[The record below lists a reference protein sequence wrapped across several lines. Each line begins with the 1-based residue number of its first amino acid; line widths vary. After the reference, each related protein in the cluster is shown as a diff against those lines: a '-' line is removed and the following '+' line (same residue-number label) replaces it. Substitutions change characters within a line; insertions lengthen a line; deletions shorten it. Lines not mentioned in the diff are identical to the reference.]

1 MRRCA
6 RLPPVASRRY
16 DGRMTQARARG
27 IILIGAPGSGKG
39 TQAKKIKDQLGYA
52 HISTGDLLRAA
63 VKEGTPLGQQAKGF
77 MDAGKLV
84 PDGLVIDL
92 LREALETPEAERGFL
107 LDGFPRTMP
116 QAEALDAAVT
126 IDKVVDLQVPF
137 SLIEERV
144 TGRRMSPSGHVYHV
158 KYNPPKAEGVCD
170 VTGEALYQRSDDT
183 AEKVKERLDKF
194 DSETRPVIAHYR
206 SKGVVVEVDGVG
218 DPDEIFTRIM
228 AVI

>member
-1 MRRCA
+1 
-6 RLPPVASRRY
+6 
-16 DGRMTQARARG
+16 MTQARAKG

-39 TQAKKIKDQLGYA
+39 TQAKKIKEQLGYA

-92 LREALETPEAERGFL
+92 LREALQTPEAARGFL

-116 QAEALDAAVT
+116 QAQALDAAVT

-137 SLIEERV
+137 SLIEERI
-144 TGRRMSPSGHVYHV
+144 TGRRMSPSGHVYHLE
-158 KYNPPKAEGVCD
+158 YNPPKVEGVCD
-170 VTGEALYQRSDDT
+170 VTGEPLYQRSDDT
-183 AEKVKERLDKF
+183 PEFVKERLDKF

-218 DPDEIFTRIM
+218 DPDEVFTRIM
-228 AVI
+228 AVL

>member
-1 MRRCA
+1 M
-6 RLPPVASRRY
+6 SE
-16 DGRMTQARARG
+16 DRATG

-39 TQAKKIKDQLGYA
+39 TQAKKLKQQLGYA

-63 VKEGTPLGQQAKGF
+63 VKAGTELGKKAKGF
-77 MDAGKLV
+77 MDDGQLV
-84 PDGLVIDL
+84 PDDLVIDL
-92 LREALETPEAERGFL
+92 LKEALATPEAKKGFI

-126 IDKVVDLQVPF
+126 IDKVVDLEVPF
-137 SLIEERV
+137 DLIEERV

-170 VTGEALYQRSDDT
+170 VTGEALYQRSDDVP
-183 AEKVKERLDKF
+183 EKVKERLAKF
-194 DSETRPVIAHYR
+194 DSETRPVIAHYQA
-206 SKGVVVEVDGVG
+206 KGVVVAVDGVG

-228 AVI
+228 AVL

>member
-1 MRRCA
+1 
-6 RLPPVASRRY
+6 
-16 DGRMTQARARG
+16 MTQARAKG

-63 VKEGTPLGQQAKGF
+63 VKEGTSLGQQAKGF

-92 LREALETPEAERGFL
+92 LREALQTPEAEHGFL

-158 KYNPPKAEGVCD
+158 TYSPPKVEGICD
-170 VTGEALYQRSDDT
+170 VTGEPLYQRSDDT
-183 AEKVKERLDKF
+183 PDKVRERLDKF
-194 DSETRPVIAHYR
+194 DSETRPVIARYA

-228 AVI
+228 AVL

>member
-228 AVI
+228 AMI

>member
-1 MRRCA
+1 MSA
-6 RLPPVASRRY
+6 
-16 DGRMTQARARG
+16 DRAKG

-39 TQAKKIKDQLGYA
+39 TQAKKLKEQLGYA

-63 VKEGTPLGQQAKGF
+63 VKAGSELGQKAKGF
-77 MDAGKLV
+77 MDAGQLV
-84 PDGLVIDL
+84 PDDLVIDL
-92 LREALETPEAERGFL
+92 LNEALAAPEAEAGFL

-137 SLIEERV
+137 ELIEERV

-158 KYNPPKAEGVCD
+158 KYNPPKVEGVCD
-170 VTGEALYQRSDDT
+170 ETGEALYQRSDDT
-183 AEKVKERLDKF
+183 GEKVTERLSKF
-194 DSETRPVIAHYR
+194 DSETRPVIAHYQ

-218 DPDEIFTRIM
+218 APDEIFTRIM
-228 AVI
+228 AVL

>member
-1 MRRCA
+1 MSDERRK
-6 RLPPVASRRY
+6 
-16 DGRMTQARARG
+16 G

-39 TQAKKIKDQLGYA
+39 TQAKRLKDQLGYA

-63 VKEGTPLGQQAKGF
+63 VKEGTELGRRAKGF
-77 MDAGKLV
+77 MDAGQLV
-84 PDGLVIDL
+84 PDDLVIDL
-92 LREALETPEAERGFL
+92 LEQAIAQPEAQRGFL

-126 IDKVVDLQVPF
+126 IDKVVDLVVPLQ
-137 SLIEERV
+137 LIEERV

-158 KYNPPKAEGVCD
+158 EYNPPKVEGVCD

-183 AEKVKERLDKF
+183 AEKVRERLAKF

-206 SKGVVVEVDGVG
+206 AKGVVVEVDGVG
-218 DPDEIFTRIM
+218 DPEEVFTRIL
-228 AVI
+228 AVL

>member
-1 MRRCA
+1 
-6 RLPPVASRRY
+6 
-16 DGRMTQARARG
+16 MTQARAKG

-39 TQAKKIKDQLGYA
+39 TQAKKIKDRLGYA

-77 MDAGKLV
+77 MDAGTLV

-92 LREALETPEAERGFL
+92 LREALAAPEAEHGFL

-144 TGRRMSPSGHVYHV
+144 TGRRTSASGHVYHIE
-158 KYNPPKAEGVCD
+158 YSPPKVEGICD
-170 VTGEALYQRSDDT
+170 VTGEPLYQRSDDT
-183 AEKVKERLDKF
+183 PDKVKERLAKF
-194 DSETRPVIAHYR
+194 DTETRPVIAHYGR
-206 SKGVVVEVDGVG
+206 KGVVVEVDGVG

-228 AVI
+228 AVL

>member
-1 MRRCA
+1 
-6 RLPPVASRRY
+6 
-16 DGRMTQARARG
+16 MTHARAKG

-77 MDAGKLV
+77 MDAGTLV
-84 PDGLVIDL
+84 PDALVIDL
-92 LREALETPEAERGFL
+92 LREALDTPEAAAGFL

-116 QAEALDAAVT
+116 QAAALDAAVT

-158 KYNPPKAEGVCD
+158 RYNPPKVEGVCD

-183 AEKVKERLDKF
+183 PEKVHERLAKF
-194 DSETRPVIAHYR
+194 DSETRPVIAHYQ
-206 SKGVVVEVDGVG
+206 SKGVVVAVDGVG

-228 AVI
+228 SVI